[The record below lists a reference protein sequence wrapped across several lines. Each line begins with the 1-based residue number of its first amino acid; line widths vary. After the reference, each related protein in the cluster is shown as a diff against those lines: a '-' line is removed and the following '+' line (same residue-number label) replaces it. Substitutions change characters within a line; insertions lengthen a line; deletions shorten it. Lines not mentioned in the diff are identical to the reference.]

1 MSKIPAIITG
11 THGYVPEFVLTNKDL
26 EEMVDTSDNWIVTRT
41 GIRERRL
48 LKKEGVGSSYMG
60 IIAAQQLLEKTHTDP
75 ASLDVVI
82 AATVTPDYVHYPGT
96 SNIISKAIEAGN
108 AFAFDLQAGCSSFL
122 FSMNTAARY
131 LESGLYKKVLV
142 VGLDKMSSLVDYTD
156 KTTCVLF
163 GDGAGAVLMEAGSD
177 KGYGVLDAYLR
188 SDGTGVAYL
197 NVPAGGSRKP
207 ATAETVQGK
216 CHYMYQDGVPVYK
229 YAVTCMV
236 DAACEVLKRNN
247 LSSHDIDWV
256 VSHQANRRIIEAV
269 AERLGIHEQKLMI
282 NIDKYG
288 NTSNASMPL
297 CLFEYEPRL
306 KRGDRIL
313 FVSFGGGFA
322 WGALLM
328 SWAYDSP
335 AAS

>member
-1 MSKIPAIITG
+1 MSKISAIITG
-11 THGYVPEFVLTNKDL
+11 TYGYVPEFVLTNQDL
-26 EEMVDTSDNWIVTRT
+26 EKIVDTSDNWIVSRT
-41 GIRERRL
+41 GISERRL

-60 IIAAQQLLEKTHTDP
+60 IIAAQRLLEKTNTDP
-75 ASLDVVI
+75 SSIDIVI

-96 SNIISKAIEAGN
+96 SNIISKAIEAVN

-122 FSMNTAARY
+122 FSMTTAARY
-131 LESGLYKKVLV
+131 LESGLYRKALV

-163 GDGAGAVLMEAGSD
+163 GDGAGAVLMETDSE
-177 KGYGVLDAYLR
+177 KGCGVLDAYLR

-197 NVPAGGSRKP
+197 NVPAGGSLKP

-216 CHYMYQDGVPVYK
+216 SHYMYQDGVPVYK

-236 DAACEVLKRNN
+236 EAALEVLKRNN
-247 LSSHDIDWV
+247 LSSQDIDWV
-256 VSHQANRRIIEAV
+256 VTHQANRRIIEAV
-269 AERLGIHEQKLMI
+269 AERLGVDEQKLMI
-282 NIDKYG
+282 NIHKYG

-306 KRGDRIL
+306 KKGDKIL
-313 FVSFGGGFA
+313 FISFGGGFA

-328 SWAYDSP
+328 SWAYNPP